1 MCAEITQ
8 RPLRAEYLF
17 HRVSSWSSGTKLR
30 KDNWK
35 DALLC
40 NFYNL
45 ISIWGFRFGFPQF
58 PATNFK
64 AFISR
69 CYYPKW
75 LKISN
80 QPGVHSSSRTHWHLS
95 LMGCSRSS
103 LGHLFCLLACK
114 IITEDISKHIWQWR
128 NLMAGPLTWQVYN
141 ADVFYFYLLVTWL
154 QYTCSHAEKRKEY

>member
-1 MCAEITQ
+1 MPSIYFTESHPEVQEPNFGKMTGKTLA
-8 RPLRAEYLF
+8 
-17 HRVSSWSSGTKLR
+17 VG
-30 KDNWK
+30 
-35 DALLC
+35 LLC
-40 NFYNL
+40 NFYIL
-45 ISIWGFRFGFPQF
+45 ISIWGFRFDFQF

-95 LMGCSRSS
+95 LMGCSRSP

-114 IITEDISKHIWQWR
+114 IITEDLSKHIWQWR

-141 ADVFYFYLLVTWL
+141 ADLFLLACNMVVT
-154 QYTCSHAEKRKEY
+154 YM